1 MVFLLRI
8 WAIFITVARRIPTQL
23 GLVLA
28 MVAGMVASIS
38 LILSVPL
45 YADAIYY
52 RTFMEI
58 LSPEEGQRPPY
69 NFLFVYNGG
78 WSGTQE
84 WEAVIPVDEYLSNNA
99 GQVLGLPEEWIVR
112 FYRTEPAALFPL
124 GTSDY
129 RNERARLDWLSMGFI
144 SNLQD
149 HVQMVEGTYPAVAE
163 SSSTS
168 IVEVMMSEV
177 QANKLGAQA
186 GDEYVLLV
194 RGRTQTGAE
203 TQTQFPVRVSG
214 IWQANDASSE
224 FWPTNPDLLDAVLFV
239 PEETYVDRISPYLS
253 NEVYVVF
260 WHLVMDGSHVR
271 VDEVTGLARRINAL
285 QRDAGALLDGVR
297 LQQSPLQALIDYRNS
312 ANLLTIFLYAFSI
325 PVIGLILAFISLVAG
340 LSVERQRNQIA
351 VLRSRGATSMQI
363 MGMVALEGL
372 LLGLVAFAISVPLSL
387 QLVRWIGRTRSFLD
401 FSAEV
406 TLDPA
411 LTFSAVQLGL
421 LAVLI
426 GLAAQVIP
434 AVQASRHT
442 IVSYTQE
449 RARLLRPPWWQR
461 TWLDVLLLLPAG
473 YGTYLLSQQGTMVL
487 PEAAATGDPFGNPL
501 LFLVPALSI
510 FALTLVLLRFIPLI
524 LAALAWAASFTKNV
538 GLFMAARQ
546 LARTPSMY
554 STPLVI
560 LVLTL
565 SLSAYTAS
573 LAYTLDDHLRDQT
586 FYQVGADLRFSEFGQ
601 STSPGFSSLMPA
613 PAQTQQETSPSEP
626 ATPEGPRWL
635 FLPVTEYAQV
645 DGVRAA
651 ARVGRYSAIPQL
663 PTGQGDRGVLIGVD
677 RIDFPLVSYWRSDF
691 ASESLGGL
699 MNALA
704 MQWNGVL
711 VPRSFMSQ
719 NGLRTGDLL
728 RMVVQ
733 TYGTR
738 SEAEMVVAG
747 NFEYFPTSYPENE
760 PLFVANLDFIFEQ
773 IGNEIPYEVWLD
785 IEPGVDPEWVAANG
799 LNELNPR
806 AMSGSSADA
815 RIIAAQEKPDR
826 QGLFGLLF
834 IGFAAAAIL
843 TMLGFL
849 LYVLFS
855 FRRRFIELGVLR
867 ASGLSEKQMAAYL
880 TWELILL
887 ILFGVGA
894 GTILGL
900 LSSYIYIPYL
910 QIGLDAASRVPPFQV
925 EVAWPAV
932 FQIYSLFGILF
943 LVTLVVLVV
952 LLRRMKIFQAIKLGE
967 TV

>member
-8 WAIFITVARRIPTQL
+8 WSIFLTVARRIPTQL

-52 RTFMEI
+52 NIFMEK
-58 LSPEEGQRPPY
+58 LNPAAGQRPPY

-84 WEAVIPVDEYLSNNA
+84 WEAVVPVDEYMMTSA
-99 GQVLGLPEEWIVR
+99 QQVLGLPEEWAVR
-112 FYRTEPAALFPL
+112 FYRTEPAALFPS

-129 RNERARLDWLSMGFI
+129 RNEKARLDWLSLGFI
-144 SNLQD
+144 SD
-149 HVQMVEGTYPAVAE
+149 MDAHVDMLEGAYPAAAE
-163 SSSTS
+163 PSPEG

-177 QANKLGAQA
+177 QANKLGAQS

-194 RGRTQTGAE
+194 RGTTQTGAE
-203 TQTQFPVRVSG
+203 TQTQFPVRISG
-214 IWQANDASSE
+214 IWQAADPTSS
-224 FWPTNPDLLDAVLFV
+224 FWPTNADLLNAVLFV
-239 PEETYVDRISPYLS
+239 PEATYVDRISPYLS

-260 WHLVMDGSHVR
+260 WHLVMDGSNVR
-271 VDEVTGLARRINAL
+271 VDDVPALTRRINTL
-285 QRDAGALLDGVR
+285 QINTGTLLDGVR
-297 LQQSPLQALIDYRNS
+297 LQQSPLQAMIEYRNA

-325 PVIGLILAFISLVAG
+325 PVVGLILAFISLVAG

-351 VLRSRGATSMQI
+351 VLRSRGATSLQI
-363 MGMVALEGL
+363 LGMITVEGL
-372 LLGLVAFAISVPLSL
+372 LLSLTAFIISMPLSL

-401 FSAEV
+401 FSAEA
-406 TLDPA
+406 TLDPS
-411 LTFSAVQLGL
+411 LTFTALRLGL

-426 GLAAQVIP
+426 GLVAQVLP
-434 AVQASRHT
+434 AIQASRHT

-449 RARLLRPPWWQR
+449 RARMLRPPWWQR
-461 TWLDVLLLLPAG
+461 AWLDVLLLIPAG

-510 FALTLVLLRFIPLI
+510 FALTLVLLRIIPLL
-524 LAALAWAASFTKNV
+524 LAALAWLASFTKSV
-538 GLFMAARQ
+538 GMFMAARQ
-546 LARTPSMY
+546 LARTPSVY

-573 LAYTLDDHLRDQT
+573 LAYTLDNHLRDQT
-586 FYQVGADLRFSEFGQ
+586 FYQIGADLRFSEFGQ
-601 STSPGFSSLMPA
+601 STSTGFASFMPA
-613 PAQTQQETSPSEP
+613 PAGQQPPAEEP
-626 ATPEGPRWL
+626 AEQEGPRWL

-645 DGVRAA
+645 EGVSAA

-663 PTGQGDRGVLIGVD
+663 ASGQGNLGALIGVD
-677 RIDFPLVSYWRSDF
+677 RIDFPRVSFWRPDF
-691 ASESLGGL
+691 AVESLGGL
-699 MNALA
+699 MNLLA

-711 VPRSFMSQ
+711 VPRSFMAQ
-719 NGLRTGDLL
+719 NGLRQGDLL

-738 SEAEMVVAG
+738 TEVEMTVAG
-747 NFEYFPTSYPENE
+747 SFEYFPTWYPEEE
-760 PLFVANLDFIFEQ
+760 PLFVTNLDFIFEQ

-785 IEPGVDPEWVAANG
+785 VAPGVDPEWVAANG

-806 AMSGSSADA
+806 IQTGGSAEA
-815 RIIAAQEKPDR
+815 RVIAAQEQPDR

-843 TMLGFL
+843 TVLGFL

-867 ASGLSEKQMAAYL
+867 ASGLSERQMASYL
-880 TWELILL
+880 TWELIFL

-894 GTILGL
+894 GTVLGM
-900 LSSYIYIPYL
+900 SASYIYIPYL

-925 EVAWPAV
+925 EMAWPAV
-932 FQIYSLFGILF
+932 FQIYGLFGALF